1 MLSERRGVSPDPAP
15 ANESGNEGAVDTL
28 WEWNY
33 VNRDTADEIDGTP
46 FPWPPGDV
54 REGITNVNFDL
65 SDVSGRTPFP

>member
-1 MLSERRGVSPDPAP
+1 M
-15 ANESGNEGAVDTL
+15 DTL

-54 REGITNVNFDL
+54 REGIAEMLRVLESNVNFDL